1 MEQIKTHPISTFLE
15 ETEKELINRTSTPR
29 NPYNSLPLTNQL
41 TWGVKPQELM
51 VIGARTSMGKTSFV
65 LQLMLDLIEVDRSIF
80 YMSFEMKPK
89 KILERM
95 FVNKYKIDNIAL
107 LKGEFDKH
115 WMEWESFSGMVEK
128 MRVVIGDGFGTKWQ
142 ELNGFLKGCSVKPD
156 IVIVDYVQ
164 GIASNNR
171 NNKDFIDEYIREFRH
186 RLVENDIAGI
196 VVSQLNRTNP
206 DSKSKEP
213 QLHQLKGCIHP
224 DSIVDGRKIK
234 DYYDNGLLI
243 PISSY
248 DVEERRH
255 KKQKPS
261 SVWNTGK
268 KECLEVVLESGK
280 KIIVS
285 EETKFFDGNKWIRCD
300 NLNVGD
306 KICVDSR

>member
-213 QLHQLKGCIHP
+213 QLHQLKGSGSLEEHSDSVILLDWLYKTVKGAEMEDYKIH
-224 DSIVDGRKIK
+224 VAKNRNGRTGFVEAKFK
-234 DYYDNGLLI
+234 PHYYHF
-243 PISSY
+243 
-248 DVEERRH
+248 EE
-255 KKQKPS
+255 KNEMDKANDKE
-261 SVWNTGK
+261 K
-268 KECLEVVLESGK
+268 KEKPKGEAWSG
-280 KIIVS
+280 
-285 EETKFFDGNKWIRCD
+285 
-300 NLNVGD
+300 
-306 KICVDSR
+306 